1 MRSNEPKKS
10 RLGIFCMIL
19 GGLLVL
25 GAAALYGYNC
35 WEDQSA
41 AQATGEVLPI
51 LRQEVE
57 KKQEDLSGEIS
68 IPDPYDPEMTVV
80 TIEGQDYVGM
90 LAVPALDLEMPILS
104 QWSQEKL
111 RYSPCRYSGSTK
123 TNDLVI
129 AAHNYSSH
137 FGRLNKLQQGDSVI
151 FTDMD
156 GVTIFYQVA
165 SVEVLP
171 ANAVEEMTAGEYD
184 LSLFTCTYDGQQRFT
199 VRCVLRTQDE

>member
-1 MRSNEPKKS
+1 
-10 RLGIFCMIL
+10 
-19 GGLLVL
+19 
-25 GAAALYGYNC
+25 
-35 WEDQSA
+35 
-41 AQATGEVLPI
+41 
-51 LRQEVE
+51 
-57 KKQEDLSGEIS
+57 
-68 IPDPYDPEMTVV
+68 MTVV

-90 LAVPALDLEMPILS
+90 LAVPALDLELPVLS

-199 VRCVLRTQDE
+199 VRCALRTQEE